1 LNEAILVSL
10 FNEHQDLDFDLITKK
25 ISTIAKQAFD
35 LAMLSQG
42 LLTGKDLTAF
52 LKRSVEMI

>member
-1 LNEAILVSL
+1 MSL
-10 FNEHQDLDFDLITKK
+10 FNEHQGLRFDLITKK
-25 ISTIAKQAFD
+25 ISSIAKQAFD